1 MYEVDELLI
10 LKKPHAC
17 GNNAFKVVRVGADI
31 KIQCVSCARFLN
43 LTRDE
48 LKKKVKEKRTEN
60 K

>member
-31 KIQCVSCARFLN
+31 KIQCESCARFIN

-48 LKKKVKEKRTEN
+48 LKKRVKEKRTEN